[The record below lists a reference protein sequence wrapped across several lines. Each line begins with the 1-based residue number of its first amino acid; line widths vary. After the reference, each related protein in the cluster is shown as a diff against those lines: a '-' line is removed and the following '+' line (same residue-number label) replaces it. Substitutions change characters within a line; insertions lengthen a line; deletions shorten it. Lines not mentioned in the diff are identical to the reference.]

1 MEKISEA
8 EYRKLKSV
16 APLKTERKTKYGN
29 REVTYQEAY
38 QFADLPFDTIQ
49 WFNTSASVRSLL
61 ERLPIGDVLR
71 PQKSGIKPDL
81 GTPMHFSEFMNN
93 ELCDEVARCAI
104 KTVPSCSRTFTLL
117 QICFITTM
125 TSATI
130 GMCKSLP
137 VTMQRILSNRIGSR
151 QRNGKKKSCSFTAS
165 IVLSVLHRMVC
176 LYLMMS
182 AIFMGMPHS

>member
-1 MEKISEA
+1 MRSLFSHGPMEKISEA

-61 ERLPIGDVLR
+61 ERLPIGEVLR

-81 GTPMHFSEFMNN
+81 GTLMHFSEFINN
-93 ELCDEVARCAI
+93 KLCDEVARCA
-104 KTVPSCSRTFTLL
+104 VLDS
-117 QICFITTM
+117 QIGR
-125 TSATI
+125 AH
-130 GMCKSLP
+130 
-137 VTMQRILSNRIGSR
+137 V
-151 QRNGKKKSCSFTAS
+151 
-165 IVLSVLHRMVC
+165 
-176 LYLMMS
+176 
-182 AIFMGMPHS
+182 